1 MISVVVMCGFLSS
14 GPTIRIFLV
23 GDSTMAD
30 KPLTDNPER
39 GWGQVSPMFFD
50 RHVTIENHAVNGR
63 STKSFISQGRWQVVV
78 DRLRPDDYVFIQ
90 FGHNDEKK
98 DDTSRY
104 AAPETDYKNNL
115 LKFVHE
121 TRAKGALPVLLTP
134 VSRRKFDALNK
145 AVETHQEYSEVVRR
159 VAEEEH
165 VPLIDLDAKSIGL
178 LDTLGVEKSKSLFL
192 WIPPGKYK
200 ALPAGKEDNTHFT
213 FDGAKK
219 IAGLV
224 VDGITELHLP
234 LEARLLPRDRSSDVG
249 KGKFVLLDYFF
260 NNERKTGPDNRPT
273 RFHYVWEDTANS
285 GFSELGKTIMELGA
299 DVDTLEVEP
308 TAQNLSRASIYM
320 IVDPDTPL
328 ESVHPNYIETSAR
341 EAIVEWVRAGG
352 ILLLF
357 GNDKGNAE
365 FEHLN
370 MLAERFGIHF
380 NEDSRNRVQGNDF
393 EMGAFADLP
402 SHPMFKGVNKIYLK
416 EISTLKLSG
425 DAKSILT
432 DKGDVIIGYSKFGN
446 GSVVA
451 LGDPWFYNEYYDNRK
466 LPDAFENYKAAE
478 NLFRWLLQDAKT
490 VRSNE

>member
-1 MISVVVMCGFLSS
+1 
-14 GPTIRIFLV
+14 
-23 GDSTMAD
+23 
-30 KPLTDNPER
+30 
-39 GWGQVSPMFFD
+39 
-50 RHVTIENHAVNGR
+50 
-63 STKSFISQGRWQVVV
+63 
-78 DRLRPDDYVFIQ
+78 
-90 FGHNDEKK
+90 
-98 DDTSRY
+98 
-104 AAPETDYKNNL
+104 
-115 LKFVHE
+115 
-121 TRAKGALPVLLTP
+121 
-134 VSRRKFDALNK
+134 
-145 AVETHQEYSEVVRR
+145 
-159 VAEEEH
+159 
-165 VPLIDLDAKSIGL
+165 
-178 LDTLGVEKSKSLFL
+178 
-192 WIPPGKYK
+192 
-200 ALPAGKEDNTHFT
+200 
-213 FDGAKK
+213 
-219 IAGLV
+219 
-224 VDGITELHLP
+224 
-234 LEARLLPRDRSSDVG
+234 
-249 KGKFVLLDYFF
+249 
-260 NNERKTGPDNRPT
+260 
-273 RFHYVWEDTANS
+273 
-285 GFSELGKTIMELGA
+285 
-299 DVDTLEVEP
+299 
-308 TAQNLSRASIYM
+308 M

-402 SHPMFKGVNKIYLK
+402 SHPMFKSINKIYLK

-451 LGDPWFYNEYYDNRK
+451 VGDPWFYNEYYDNRK
-466 LPDAFENYKAAE
+466 LPEAFENYKVAE

>member
-1 MISVVVMCGFLSS
+1 
-14 GPTIRIFLV
+14 
-23 GDSTMAD
+23 
-30 KPLTDNPER
+30 
-39 GWGQVSPMFFD
+39 
-50 RHVTIENHAVNGR
+50 
-63 STKSFISQGRWQVVV
+63 
-78 DRLRPDDYVFIQ
+78 
-90 FGHNDEKK
+90 
-98 DDTSRY
+98 
-104 AAPETDYKNNL
+104 
-115 LKFVHE
+115 
-121 TRAKGALPVLLTP
+121 
-134 VSRRKFDALNK
+134 
-145 AVETHQEYSEVVRR
+145 
-159 VAEEEH
+159 
-165 VPLIDLDAKSIGL
+165 L

-234 LEARLLPRDRSSDVG
+234 LESRLLPIDRSSDIG
-249 KGKFVLLDYFF
+249 KSKVVLLDYFF

-285 GFSELGKTIMELGA
+285 GFSELGKTIMELGT

-451 LGDPWFYNEYYDNRK
+451 VGDPWFYNEYYDNRK
-466 LPDAFENYKAAE
+466 LPEAFENYKVAE